1 MTIYSRLNEE
11 TPLQDGSHSRLNER
25 PPCRMTIYSRLN
37 EETLL
42 QDGNHSRLNETPRRM
57 AVISS

>member
-11 TPLQDGSHSRLNER
+11 TPLQDGNHSRL
-25 PPCRMTIYSRLN
+25 I
-37 EETLL
+37 EETPL
-42 QDGNHSRLNETPRRM
+42 QDGNHSQLNETPCRM

>member
-11 TPLQDGSHSRLNER
+11 TPLQDGSHSRLNE
-25 PPCRMTIYSRLN
+25 
-37 EETLL
+37 ETPL
-42 QDGNHSRLNETPRRM
+42 QDGNHSRLNETPYRM

>member
-11 TPLQDGSHSRLNER
+11 TPLQDGNHSRLNEDLLQDGSH
-25 PPCRMTIYSRLN
+25 SRLN

-42 QDGNHSRLNETPRRM
+42 QDGNHSRLNETTPYRT